1 MSVLQGAVLG
11 LIQGI
16 GEFLPVSSS
25 AHLFLARLLLGIGN
39 ENAAFRVLDILL
51 HVGTLI
57 PILLVFWRDWI
68 DMIAHP
74 VRNKTLLKLFL
85 ASLPTLA
92 FYVLL
97 DYDVFDSGWLM
108 GACFLVTAV
117 LLLLT
122 DRLERRPGTAEP
134 TIPQA
139 LCMGVM
145 QGLGMVPGISRLGST
160 TFGGVAAGVGKK
172 GAVKFSFMMSAP
184 AVVASLLVEGK
195 HALEED
201 LFSHLEIAPCAV
213 GVLVAAVVGFF
224 AIHLMLKLVEKVPLS
239 WLALYMALLG
249 LAYLFCQ
256 LMGLGPVPPFAAPE
270 QAQILRFLQP

>member
-1 MSVLQGAVLG
+1 MSILHGAILG
-11 LIQGI
+11 LVQGI

-25 AHLFLARLLLGIGN
+25 AHLFLTRMLLGIGS
-39 ENAAFRVLDILL
+39 EDPAFRVLDILL

-74 VRNKTLLKLFL
+74 VRNRTLLKLFL

-92 FYVLL
+92 FYVLF

-108 GACFLVTAV
+108 GVCFLVTAV

-122 DRLERRPGTAEP
+122 DRLDRGGRGAAEP
-134 TIPQA
+134 GIPQA

-145 QGLGMVPGISRLGST
+145 QGLGMIPGISRLGST
-160 TFGGVAAGVGKK
+160 TFGGVASGVSKK

-201 LFSHLEIAPCAV
+201 LFSHLEPVPCMVGVIVAAAV
-213 GVLVAAVVGFF
+213 GFG
-224 AIHLMLKLVEKVPLS
+224 AIRLMLKLVERVPLS
-239 WLALYMALLG
+239 WLALYMTLLG
-249 LAYLFCQ
+249 LVFLFCQ
-256 LMGLGPVPPFAAPE
+256 LMGLGPVPAFTAPE
-270 QAQILRFLQP
+270 QVQILRFLK